1 MRMLSLEEYISK
13 RKKEDRINEFD
24 IESKAQNMQTCM
36 NYIFEYFN
44 QYLDDAKMDEKTVLN
59 KEKLEKYKHSLRHY
73 DPEIQE
79 WLVGIYDDYDK
90 QLNRSIAS
98 YLRKDDLFFLYNAD
112 TEFRSA
118 SYDCYAQLIKR
129 NSFMKEQTEMLFLF
143 IKDHH
148 RIQSHSNK
156 DFENTYIS
164 DEVEEWINNT
174 WNKYQVNLPA
184 FASDYV
190 NRFFDNQETWDAKH
204 RIKSKDSWRKYE
216 YDYKQRSNLFNIN
229 SLFRR
234 ISQKPFIRG
243 KKQFFEIL
251 LMYYW
256 LHEIDGNEDYWQE
269 YINKT
274 LPSK

>member
-1 MRMLSLEEYISK
+1 MLSLEEYISK

-24 IESKAQNMQTCM
+24 IESKAENMQTCM

-44 QYLDDAKMDEKTVLN
+44 QYLNDSKIDEKTVLN
-59 KEKLEKYKHSLRHY
+59 EERLEKYKHSLRHY

-90 QLNRSIAS
+90 QLNRSVAS
-98 YLRKDDLFFLYNAD
+98 YLRKDDLFYLYNTD
-112 TEFRSA
+112 KEFRSA
-118 SYDCYAQLIKR
+118 SYDCYAQLIKK
-129 NSFMKEQTEMLFLF
+129 NSFLKEQTEMLFLF
-143 IKDHH
+143 IKDYH
-148 RIQSHSNK
+148 RIQSHSKK

-190 NRFFDNQETWDAKH
+190 NRFYDNDEIWDAKH
-204 RIKSKDSWRKYE
+204 RIKSKDGWRKYE
-216 YDYKQRSNLFNIN
+216 YDYKQKSNLFNIN

-243 KKQFFEIL
+243 KKQYLEIL
-251 LMYYW
+251 LMYCW
-256 LHEIDGNEDYWQE
+256 LHEIDGDKDYWQE
-269 YINKT
+269 YVNKV
-274 LPSK
+274 LP